1 MKQDG
6 QSMRAK
12 WPEREAD
19 PELKGQLRLGTE
31 VNQARIEV

>member
-1 MKQDG
+1 MRQDG

-12 WPEREAD
+12 WPEREVD

-31 VNQARIEV
+31 VNQARIYL